1 MVMNLKPSFLRTL
14 DIPLIVVTLLISVL
28 GLFFLKSATYT
39 HSPVDFCPANYLIKQ
54 IIWLI
59 LGILA
64 LIIVFKIGYLRLVE
78 LSPILYILTLFLFVL
93 ILLIG
98 DPKLGAQ
105 RWFQFRFFTF
115 QPSEFFKVVFILF
128 LSRYLGS
135 YPRSLYLKRNG
146 LKEISVCGCLTLLPM
161 LLILK
166 QPDLGTALVLG
177 FIFLIIIYI
186 WGARIKYIIFIAV
199 CSLLSLPLLWH
210 LLRGYQKRR
219 LLVFLNPNLDPLRA
233 GYTVIQSKIAIGSG
247 GLFGKGWLSGTQSQL
262 NFLPEHHTDFIFS
275 VLGEEWGFLGGLLVI
290 LLYLFLILRAMRI
303 AALSKNRTGKLIAT
317 GIAGL
322 LLIHIIINIG
332 MNIGIMPITG
342 LPLPLISYGGS
353 SLITTLCAIG
363 LLLSVDRERRSLGVK
378 PK

>member
-1 MVMNLKPSFLRTL
+1 MKHSFLKTL
-14 DIPLIVVTLLISVL
+14 DIPLVVVTLIISVL

-39 HSPVDFCPANYLIKQ
+39 YSTNYLIKQ
-54 IIWLI
+54 TIWLI
-59 LGILA
+59 LGILV
-64 LIIVFKIGYLRLVE
+64 LIVVFKIGYLRLAE
-78 LSPILYILTLFLFVL
+78 LSPILYILGLFLFVL
-93 ILLIG
+93 ILFIG

-115 QPSEFFKVVFILF
+115 QPSEFFKVVLIL
-128 LSRYLGS
+128 LLGRYLGY
-135 YPRSLYLKRNG
+135 YPHSLYLNRGLAEGKYKRQG
-146 LKEISVCGCLTLLPM
+146 LKKISVCGCLTLLPM

-199 CSLLSLPLLWH
+199 CSLLSLPLFWH
-210 LLRGYQKRR
+210 FLRGYQKRR
-219 LLVFLNPNLDPLRA
+219 LLVFLNPDLDPLGA

-247 GLFGKGWLSGTQSQL
+247 GLLGKGWLSGTQSQL

-275 VLGEEWGFLGGLLVI
+275 VIGEEWGFLGGLLII
-290 LLYLFLILRAMRI
+290 LLYLFLILRALHI
-303 AALSKNRTGKLIAT
+303 AALSKNRSGKLIAA

-363 LLLSVDRERRSLGVK
+363 LLLSVDRENRLSH
-378 PK
+378 

>member
-1 MVMNLKPSFLRTL
+1 MNLKHSFLRTL
-14 DIPLIVVTLLISVL
+14 DIPLIVVTLIISVL

-39 HSPVDFCPANYLIKQ
+39 YSTDYLTKQ
-54 IIWLI
+54 TIWLI
-59 LGILA
+59 LGILV
-64 LIIVFKIGYLRLVE
+64 LIAVLKIGYLRLVE
-78 LSPILYILTLFLFVL
+78 LSPILYILGLFLFVL

-105 RWFQFRFFTF
+105 RWLQFRFFTF
-115 QPSEFFKVVFILF
+115 QPSEFFKVVLILL
-128 LSRYLGS
+128 LSRYLGY
-135 YPRSLYLKRNG
+135 YPRSLYLKRNE
-146 LKEISVCGCLTLLPM
+146 LKKISVCGCLTLLPI

-177 FIFLIIIYI
+177 FIFLIIIYV
-186 WGARIKYIIFIAV
+186 WGTRIKYIIFIAV
-199 CSLLSLPLLWH
+199 CGLVSLPLFWH

-219 LLVFLNPNLDPLRA
+219 LLVFLNPDLDPLGA

-247 GLFGKGWLSGTQSQL
+247 GFLGKGWLAGTQSQL

-275 VLGEEWGFLGGLLVI
+275 VIGEEWGFLGGLLVI
-290 LLYLFLILRAMRI
+290 LLYLFLILRALRI
-303 AALSKNRTGKLIAT
+303 ARLSKNRNGRLIAA

-342 LPLPLISYGGS
+342 LPLLLISYGGS
-353 SLITTLCAIG
+353 SLITTLSAIG
-363 LLLSVDRERRSLGVK
+363 LLLSIDRENRLSH
-378 PK
+378 